1 MVEAVEN
8 PTVYTNARV
17 KEYPHCLV
25 KQVATGAIFPMT
37 PGKSKPRP
45 YAVSP
50 PGQAKDQERSLEMS
64 RRRAKARVRDLALCN
79 EFDYFFTWTIDPELL
94 DRYDA
99 KAIYRKL
106 RIFLTNAVR
115 RKGLAYLVVP
125 EYHAQKDGEDKP
137 AIHLHGLCNLGSVR
151 IERAKGKNGRHL
163 TDKEGRPVYHML
175 DWKYGF
181 STCVPLD
188 GNYERT
194 ANYIAK
200 YITKSDSGK
209 IFGKYYLHSR
219 GLIKGPEIIPL
230 EPENYDEF
238 RDEEKLNVHI
248 QNEFEVHDGLR
259 VLSEEFPKR

>member
-1 MVEAVEN
+1 MEK
-8 PTVYTNARV
+8 PKVYTNARV

-25 KQVATGAIFPMT
+25 KQVATSPIFPMT
-37 PGKSKPRP
+37 PGKSGSRP

-50 PGQAKDQERSLEMS
+50 PGQAKDKERSAEMS
-64 RRRAKARVRDLALCN
+64 QRRAKARVRDLALCN
-79 EFDYFFTWTIDPELL
+79 EFDYFFTWTINPELL

-99 KAIYRKL
+99 KVIYRKL
-106 RIFLTNAVR
+106 RIFLANAVR
-115 RKGLAYLVVP
+115 RKGFSYLVVP
-125 EYHAQKDGEDKP
+125 EYHLQKAGEDKP

-151 IERAKGKNGRHL
+151 IERARGKNGRCL

-188 GNYERT
+188 QNCERT

-230 EPENYDEF
+230 DPENYDEF
-238 RDEEKLNVHI
+238 RDQEKLNVHI